1 MFVLHPNVDKKMSQV
16 GEWFFFALLECLPV
30 VFRLFCSI
38 IRMFSV
44 YLFSLQKIPPGM
56 EFNHIVPHDGDME
69 DADGNEEHPTS
80 RDPPIWAEV
89 LA

>member
-1 MFVLHPNVDKKMSQV
+1 
-16 GEWFFFALLECLPV
+16 
-30 VFRLFCSI
+30 
-38 IRMFSV
+38 
-44 YLFSLQKIPPGM
+44 M

-89 LA
+89 RSYLNIASTSHFISFICDIIFFIALCFCQAAYLTSKFYM

>member
-1 MFVLHPNVDKKMSQV
+1 MRMFHL
-16 GEWFFFALLECLPV
+16 ALPRQTL
-30 VFRLFCSI
+30 LFCSI
-38 IRMFSV
+38 IKVFFFV
-44 YLFSLQKIPPGM
+44 FLLLLQKIPPGM

-89 LA
+89 LT

>member
-1 MFVLHPNVDKKMSQV
+1 M
-16 GEWFFFALLECLPV
+16 
-30 VFRLFCSI
+30 I
-38 IRMFSV
+38 TV
-44 YLFSLQKIPPGM
+44 YLFLLQKIPPGM

-89 LA
+89 LSCFNITSTSPEKEDLLLCNILFSLSFYQAVYSTCISYM

>member
-1 MFVLHPNVDKKMSQV
+1 
-16 GEWFFFALLECLPV
+16 
-30 VFRLFCSI
+30 
-38 IRMFSV
+38 MFSV
-44 YLFSLQKIPPGM
+44 YLLLLQKIPPGM